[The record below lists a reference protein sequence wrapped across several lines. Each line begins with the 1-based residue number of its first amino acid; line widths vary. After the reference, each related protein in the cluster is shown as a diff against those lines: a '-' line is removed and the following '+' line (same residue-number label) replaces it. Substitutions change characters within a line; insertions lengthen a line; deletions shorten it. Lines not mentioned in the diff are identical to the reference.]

1 MACNCRGKKEAGE
14 YGSRV
19 AYCQRGTKKHTGAG
33 RIGHHSWGNDF
44 RNDDRLFRGRLDLS
58 PSSVDHS
65 THPAR
70 NLLPFFLLLTNCD
83 AGDMDESVGLL
94 NLFGRGAEGGAG
106 GQVTHRSHK
115 HISLII
121 PSLPR
126 THTTRREGAS

>member
-1 MACNCRGKKEAGE
+1 MQLSGKERGGRVRIEGGVLSTRDEEA
-14 YGSRV
+14 
-19 AYCQRGTKKHTGAG
+19 TGAG

-58 PSSVDHS
+58 PSSVDR

-106 GQVTHRSHK
+106 GQVTHRTNT
-115 HISLII
+115 SL
-121 PSLPR
+121 SSR
-126 THTTRREGAS
+126 RSREHTQTRRERGLVRKK